1 MAKAVETAEPTVKLV
16 SVTNMDQNP
25 TPVEDSINLKKSI
38 DNILTEILAQVDI
51 ISSVKD
57 DPLVPQ
63 IIIIDYRLY
72 NTIGKI
78 GYGRKG
84 TTTPA
89 GTRRTRP
96 RSTGLVKEMGI
107 LLKRT
112 KSEGIVIRNILAGLV
127 HTITNVGTV
136 AKKVI
141 RVMGVGRS
149 SQKRHLDIKETG
161 PSLMREIRERV
172 LPMISQ
178 GSDTQET
185 QAFLLFGQQ
194 KGQLL

>member
-38 DNILTEILAQVDI
+38 DNILTEILAQVDM

-112 KSEGIVIRNILAGLV
+112 KSVGIVIRNILAGLV

-136 AKKVI
+136 AK
-141 RVMGVGRS
+141 RS
-149 SQKRHLDIKETG
+149 
-161 PSLMREIRERV
+161 
-172 LPMISQ
+172 
-178 GSDTQET
+178 
-185 QAFLLFGQQ
+185 
-194 KGQLL
+194 